1 MAMTMTM
8 TMTMTMMI
16 TMTYLDIYRHE
27 VGMFVSIPH
36 QDLLVVSY
44 CRGIEGTRYIL
55 LKLKLER
62 VGEIGVERSTWTRL
76 AQGVDQHVS
85 HRRCSP
91 HHTSAT
97 NRSSRYEHVIRR

>member
-1 MAMTMTM
+1 
-8 TMTMTMMI
+8 MMI

-27 VGMFVSIPH
+27 VGVFVSISY

-76 AQGVDQHVS
+76 AQGIGQHVS
-85 HRRCSP
+85 H
-91 HHTSAT
+91 
-97 NRSSRYEHVIRR
+97 